1 MGCVPPEAVPPAKP
15 GVHAANLPV
24 ARVGAG
30 MPRHL
35 RSLRRHDTRRPCDA
49 GAMVRRPQGASRAAG
64 AGAGWS
70 PVAAR
75 PGRQIT
81 SWPAE
86 VPRMH
91 ARRPVSRSLVR
102 ILVVAGA
109 VGVLLAGAAPATA
122 ADPDTY
128 RNPLEPVVPGDGSVE
143 SCADPSVI
151 RGQEGE
157 GRWYL
162 YCTSDPLN
170 DDDRTDEGFR
180 FRLIPMLTS
189 RDLVHWRYRGDA
201 FESRPAWASPTAGLW
216 APEIEYDADRGRYLL
231 YVTVT
236 ETTLPGGGSAIG
248 VATSDGPLGPWTWAD
263 DPVVEPHAPDCC
275 PADRRWVFDPEVL
288 QTRDGR
294 AFIYYGSYFGGISV
308 RRLSD
313 DLLHADPASQRNVA
327 IANKYEG
334 AEVVERNGWYYLFVS
349 ATDCCR
355 GPLSGYAVF
364 VGRSERPTGPFR
376 DRSGV
381 SLNDNEVPED
391 PTDGRAGGTP
401 VLYGNDRP
409 WVGTGHNTVFRD
421 FDGQWWTI
429 YHAIHR
435 NEPYFEGGVNLFGEG
450 DLNKRPI
457 LMDAID
463 WVDGWP
469 VVNAG
474 RGPSTTTRPAPAAQP
489 EDDPRDQ
496 PADGTRFDRPGRL
509 LLGRSDTFA
518 GPSLDDRWSWV
529 REPAADTWRV
539 SGGALRW
546 QTQAGDLFEGSN
558 TASVLTRR
566 LPAGD
571 WVAQTRVRLNVPAE
585 GCCFNYVQAG
595 LVVYDDDDNF
605 LKLASVS
612 IFNTRQT
619 EWAKERFPVAE
630 GYPRYGNSIV
640 GPPGG
645 FRVTDPTRSTLG
657 RWTDLRIVHREHR
670 GEDSYT
676 AYTRAANG
684 RWERGMTWRH
694 DLGGARLGLVAMGG
708 SGFTATFEEVKV
720 WRLRDR

>member
-1 MGCVPPEAVPPAKP
+1 MAGRTTRPSPHRNRVVT
-15 GVHAANLPV
+15 VLAA
-24 ARVGAG
+24 A
-30 MPRHL
+30 
-35 RSLRRHDTRRPCDA
+35 
-49 GAMVRRPQGASRAAG
+49 
-64 AGAGWS
+64 
-70 PVAAR
+70 
-75 PGRQIT
+75 
-81 SWPAE
+81 
-86 VPRMH
+86 
-91 ARRPVSRSLVR
+91 
-102 ILVVAGA
+102 
-109 VGVLLAGAAPATA
+109 LLASLAWAAPAA
-122 ADPDTY
+122 AAGTY
-128 RNPLEPVVPGDGSVE
+128 RNPLEPVVPDDGIIE

-170 DDDRTDEGFR
+170 DADKTGDDFN
-180 FRLIPMLTS
+180 FRLVPMATS

-201 FESRPAWASPTAGLW
+201 FESRPSWAAPTAGLW
-216 APEIEYDADRGRYLL
+216 APEIEYDPDTHRYLL

-248 VATSDGPLGPWTWAD
+248 AAWSDGPLGPWTWAD
-263 DPVVEPHAPDCC
+263 APVVEPHPADCC
-275 PADRRWVFDPEVL
+275 PDSRRWVFDPEVI
-288 QTRDGR
+288 QTRDG

-308 RRLSD
+308 RRLSGN
-313 DLLHADPASQRNVA
+313 LLSSDAATQKNVA

-334 AEVVERNGWYYLFVS
+334 AEVVQRNGWYYLFVS

-364 VGRSERPTGPFR
+364 VGRSTSPTGPFR

-381 SLNDNEVPED
+381 SLNDNEVPGD
-391 PTDGRAGGTP
+391 RTDARAGGSP
-401 VLYGNDRP
+401 VLVGNDQP

-429 YHAIHR
+429 YHAINR

-457 LMDAID
+457 LMDPID

-474 RGPSTTTRPAPAAQP
+474 RGPRTTEQPAPAAQP
-489 EDDPRDQ
+489 GEDPPAHRVDPV
-496 PADGTRFDRPGRL
+496 RFDEPGRL
-509 LLGRSDTFA
+509 LRGRSDDFS
-518 GPSLDDRWSWV
+518 GSSLGRGWSWV
-529 REPAADTWRV
+529 REPAPGTWRV

-558 TASVLTRR
+558 TASVLVRD
-566 LPAGD
+566 LPDGD

-585 GCCFNYVQAG
+585 GCCFNFVQAG
-595 LVVYDDDDNF
+595 LVVYRNDNNF

-619 EWAKERFPVAE
+619 EWAKEVFPVPE

-645 FRVTDPTRSTLG
+645 FRVTDPTNSPLG
-657 RWTDLRIVHREHR
+657 RWTDLRIVHRER
-670 GEDSYT
+670 DGEDAYT
-676 AYTRAANG
+676 AYTRAENG

-694 DLGGARLGLVAMGG
+694 ALGEDPELGLVSMGG
-708 SGFTATFEEVKV
+708 TGFTATFQDVRV
-720 WRLRDR
+720 WRLRR